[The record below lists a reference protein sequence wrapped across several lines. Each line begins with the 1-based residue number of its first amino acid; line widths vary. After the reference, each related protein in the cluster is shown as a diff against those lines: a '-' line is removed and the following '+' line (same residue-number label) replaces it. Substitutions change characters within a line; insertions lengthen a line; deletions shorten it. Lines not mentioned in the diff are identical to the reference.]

1 MSQAEIFSL
10 ALGVTKPWYI
20 EKVEFS
26 KGEGLYGS
34 GELHLYVNFKVGWK
48 FLDPEG
54 QQICEV
60 HDTVERTWRHVNF
73 FQHDCYIHGRIPRI
87 ILGDNRVV
95 QVEVPWARS
104 GSSFTLLFDAM
115 SMMFVQEGM
124 SLSGAGRMMHED
136 GRVIGRIISW
146 YVDKAKQE
154 QPLEAVKVLG
164 IDEVSYKKGHSYLT
178 ILSDTEQKKVVGIG
192 VGKGINAIG
201 EGLSEM
207 EQRGAEAKEVEHVTT
222 DLSPAFIAAVL
233 TFLPDAKIVYDRFH
247 VEQLLSRAVD
257 TVRKLE
263 QHEAIELKKTKYLW
277 LRNKKDLTKKQSQK
291 IHYLTKCFPTLGKA
305 YRLKEQFKQIYNQA
319 YIKPSLNDL
328 KAWMKIAI
336 RSKIQPIIAF
346 VNTLKSHWS
355 GIKAFFNNQYTNAFA
370 EQINSTIQ
378 NIKRIARGYR
388 NVNNYKTMI
397 YFRLGKLNVLPT

>member
-1 MSQAEIFSL
+1 
-10 ALGVTKPWYI
+10 
-20 EKVEFS
+20 
-26 KGEGLYGS
+26 
-34 GELHLYVNFKVGWK
+34 
-48 FLDPEG
+48 
-54 QQICEV
+54 
-60 HDTVERTWRHVNF
+60 
-73 FQHDCYIHGRIPRI
+73 
-87 ILGDNRVV
+87 
-95 QVEVPWARS
+95 
-104 GSSFTLLFDAM
+104 
-115 SMMFVQEGM
+115 M

-192 VGKGINAIG
+192 VGKGINAVG